1 VRVVVLGAT
10 GNIGYSAVKALSGDQ
25 HVTEFVGLARRLP
38 DWSPAR
44 TRFVAADVSR
54 DDLTPQ
60 LRGADVAVLLAWS
73 FHPTRDPVSTWNV
86 NVLGTIRALE
96 AAAEAG
102 VGAVVYVSSVGAYSP
117 GPGRIVDE
125 TWPTHSLP
133 TAAYGRE
140 KSYLERYLD
149 AYELRHPRIR
159 VVRLRPSFVFQRAS
173 GSEQR
178 RIFAGPLLPTPLLR
192 RGRLPVV
199 PVPSGLKFQAVHS
212 DDVGEALRLL
222 ATRDAR
228 GAYNVAGDPII
239 DAAAL
244 GDVLGA
250 KPVEVRHAPVVMAL
264 GVASWLRLV
273 PADDGLLRL
282 FLSLPTLDTSRIRED
297 LGWSPRMT
305 GVAALREALDGM
317 ADGAGAPTAPLQPGR
332 AGMPEMPARGA
343 AAARA
348 ATKE

>member
-10 GNIGYSAVKALSGDQ
+10 GNIGYSAVSALSGDPD
-25 HVTEFVGLARRLP
+25 VTEIVGVARRLP
-38 DWSPAR
+38 DWSPDR
-44 TRFVAADVSR
+44 TRFVAADVTR
-54 DDLTPQ
+54 DDLTPHLQ
-60 LRGADVAVLLAWS
+60 DADVAMLLSWS
-73 FHPTRDPVSTWNV
+73 FQPTRDPVSTWRV

-117 GPGRIVDE
+117 GAGRTVDE
-125 TWPTHSLP
+125 SWPTHSLP
-133 TAAYGRE
+133 TASYGRE

-149 AYELRHPRIR
+149 AYELRHPHIR
-159 VVRLRPSFVFQRAS
+159 VARLRPSFVFQRAS

-178 RIFAGPLLPTPLLR
+178 RIFAGPLLPAPLMR

-244 GDVLGA
+244 GDLMGA
-250 KPVEVRHAPVVMAL
+250 KPVEVSHTPAILAL
-264 GVASWLRLV
+264 GVAARLRLV

-282 FLSLPTLDTSRIRED
+282 FLSLPTMDTSRIREE
-297 LGWSPRMT
+297 LGWRPRVT
-305 GVAALREALDGM
+305 GVGALREALYGM
-317 ADGAGAPTAPLQPGR
+317 AEGAGAPTAPLQPGR
-332 AGMPEMPARGA
+332 AVGAPERATA
-343 AAARA
+343 AASTS
-348 ATKE
+348 TKE

>member
-1 VRVVVLGAT
+1 MRVVVLGAT
-10 GNIGYSAVKALSGDQ
+10 GNIGYSAVKALSSAAD
-25 HVTEFVGLARRLP
+25 VTEIVGVARRLP
-38 DWSPAR
+38 DWSPPR
-44 TRFVAADVSR
+44 TRFVAADVTR
-54 DDLTPQ
+54 DDLTPHLQ
-60 LRGADVAVLLAWS
+60 GADVAILLTWS
-73 FHPTRDPVSTWNV
+73 FHPTRDPVSTWQV

-117 GPGRIVDE
+117 GPGRTVDE
-125 TWPTHSLP
+125 SWPTHSLP

-149 AYELRHPRIR
+149 AYELRHPQIR
-159 VVRLRPSFVFQRAS
+159 VARLRPSFVFQRAS

-178 RIFAGPLLPTPLLR
+178 RIFAGPLLPAALLR

-199 PVPSGLKFQAVHS
+199 PVPSGLRFQAVHG

-239 DAAAL
+239 DAAGL
-244 GDVLGA
+244 GDLMGA
-250 KPVEVRHAPVVMAL
+250 RPVEVSHAPVVMAL
-264 GVASWLRLV
+264 GVASRLRLV
-273 PADDGLLRL
+273 PADEGLLRL
-282 FLSLPTLDTSRIRED
+282 FLSLPTMETSRIRDE
-297 LGWSPRMT
+297 LGWAPRVT

-317 ADGAGAPTAPLQPGR
+317 AEGAGAPTAPLQPGR
-332 AGMPEMPARGA
+332 AVGAPEPGPHA
-343 AAARA
+343 ASTTR
-348 ATKE
+348 KE